1 MFVTSPFGCT
11 WRFITFVYF
20 QKACIVIK
28 RNLQVLFNCSP
39 WFEWIVSIEPV
50 QTEEKSDSVTVTQ
63 ESQQPSD
70 PGGENNKNK
79 SNSEENHTN
88 SGQRVSKHRDK
99 EIIVLQTGRNVELQI
114 KTKWGSHINM
124 RINCIYWKSYAIWNQ
139 FFKLNPEHYYFLL

>member
-1 MFVTSPFGCT
+1 M
-11 WRFITFVYF
+11 
-20 QKACIVIK
+20 
-28 RNLQVLFNCSP
+28 FNCSP

-114 KTKWGSHINM
+114 KKNEEVTVTWELTVFIGSRMQYETN
-124 RINCIYWKSYAIWNQ
+124 
-139 FFKLNPEHYYFLL
+139 F

>member
-1 MFVTSPFGCT
+1 M
-11 WRFITFVYF
+11 
-20 QKACIVIK
+20 
-28 RNLQVLFNCSP
+28 FNCSP
-39 WFEWIVSIEPV
+39 WFEWIVSTEPV

-99 EIIVLQTGRNVELQI
+99 EIIVLQTRRNVELQI
-114 KTKWGSHINM
+114 KKNEEVTVTWELTVLYGSQMQYETNFLNLILNIIIFYCNINVLFNNS
-124 RINCIYWKSYAIWNQ
+124 RQ
-139 FFKLNPEHYYFLL
+139 FQIILICFSNL

>member
-1 MFVTSPFGCT
+1 M
-11 WRFITFVYF
+11 
-20 QKACIVIK
+20 
-28 RNLQVLFNCSP
+28 FNCSP
-39 WFEWIVSIEPV
+39 WFEWIVSTEPV

-114 KTKWGSHINM
+114 KKNEEVTVTWELTVLYGSQMQYETNFLNLILNIIIFYCNINVLFNNS
-124 RINCIYWKSYAIWNQ
+124 RQ
-139 FFKLNPEHYYFLL
+139 FQIILICFSNL